1 MLNILNNLKSFL
13 DLTSHINDSTLLSS
27 TPFYNPKLLM
37 FGISHNFTEIKKLT
51 KVLIVSQDHGRFLC
65 AVISYALLMFVVCC
79 SLLIMCCSCLLKCCS
94 RLSVCCL
101 CFTIALLTAHDESL
115 ILSHTVAHISLSVAR
130 GCYMLFTAPD
140 YVLFT
145 FDIILL
151 ATQGL
156 LIFSVLLMV
165 EYMLFNFN
173 ASFTCNLLVIH
184 AIMALTF
191 KQ

>member
-1 MLNILNNLKSFL
+1 M
-13 DLTSHINDSTLLSS
+13 
-27 TPFYNPKLLM
+27 
-37 FGISHNFTEIKKLT
+37 T
-51 KVLIVSQDHGRFLC
+51 KVFIVSQHHGRFSC
-65 AVISYALLMFVVCC
+65 AIISYALLMFVVCC
-79 SLLIMCCSCLLKCCS
+79 SLLIMRSLLMFAKM
-94 RLSVCCL
+94 LFTAQYVLLMFYYSV
-101 CFTIALLTAHDESL
+101 AHCPWCVTH
-115 ILSHTVAHISLSVAR
+115 IFPYFAHISLSVAR

-140 YVLFT
+140 YVLLR

-156 LIFSVLLMV
+156 LMFSVLLMV

-173 ASFTCNLLVIH
+173 ASFTCTLLVIH